1 MKFRL
6 LLNSKIQKSLTLLSA
21 LFFLGAIS
29 NLEAVTATNAVSNIP
44 VATTSA
50 PAAPPISTKDIDG
63 KWQRLPPVDHVTV
76 IMYTN
81 PDLEQASRDMSAAFD
96 TLRGLKKFAFMQ
108 VIDLR
113 GDVPAIARGLVG
125 KEVRKH
131 EDREAVRVQPFYIK
145 NGNKSNPRP
154 DMIAITDFSG
164 NILNYLGWHNRYNNI
179 HLIVY
184 DKAGQELKRF
194 DQVDDP
200 AAVNLYVKGLVKP
213 SSNSS
218 NKVRSAPNTR

>member
-1 MKFRL
+1 MKFQL
-6 LLNSKIQKSLTLLSA
+6 LPLSTIKKSLILLPAFFILSA
-21 LFFLGAIS
+21 MP
-29 NLEAVTATNAVSNIP
+29 NLVAALVTNQVNNPSTI
-44 VATTSA
+44 TTSA
-50 PAAPPISTKDIDG
+50 PATIPISTRDIDG
-63 KWQRLPPVDHVTV
+63 KWQRLPPVDHITV

-81 PDLEQASRDMSAAFD
+81 PDLEQVSRDMSAAFD
-96 TLRGLKKFAFMQ
+96 SLRGLKKFAFMQ

-131 EDREAVRVQPFYIK
+131 EDREAVRVQPFYLK

-164 NILNYLGWHNRYNNI
+164 NILSYLGWHNRYNNI

-184 DKAGQELKRF
+184 DKTGQELKRY

-200 AAVNLYVKGLVKP
+200 AAVCLYVKTLVKP
-213 SSNSS
+213 NSNSS
-218 NKVRSAPNTR
+218 SKVRNAPNTR